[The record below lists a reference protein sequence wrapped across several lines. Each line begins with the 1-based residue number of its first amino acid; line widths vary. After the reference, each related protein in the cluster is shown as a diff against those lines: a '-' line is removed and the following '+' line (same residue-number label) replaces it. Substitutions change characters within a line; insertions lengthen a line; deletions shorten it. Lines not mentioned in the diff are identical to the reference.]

1 MKVILI
7 AAALLVLAL
16 SILGIGIGMHQ
27 VTTPINPVPTTID
40 TKTYES
46 KFAVWATDLKIV
58 NQMVLRVLN
67 GQSVSDQDLHTAG
80 VLLFT
85 VQQDIHATVPPQRYL
100 MMHTQL
106 QLAVDTYVDAL
117 RDLANGDRYS
127 AADKFDKAAHLF
139 ATLKDVLNSPAL

>member
-7 AAALLVLAL
+7 AAALLLLAL
-16 SILGIGIGMHQ
+16 SILGLVMHQ

-139 ATLKDVLNSPAL
+139 ATLKNVLNSPAL